1 MTSSS
6 RSSPVPAIGG
16 ERWMIARSPARS
28 RPEQADIARRQRAEG
43 GVIGRALRQ
52 PLGRLPAIGGDEP
65 QPDIIS
71 VEFPAA
77 IAGDAFDPHLHPFL
91 AGPGRIERR
100 QMRHVGGQRV
110 VPGLGDRAVSASRIP
125 AATEDVTAANRIVGK
140 SVRSGAGI
148 GDVRS
153 QTASV
158 TCGWSIVASTVESRS
173 MRT

>member
-1 MTSSS
+1 
-6 RSSPVPAIGG
+6 
-16 ERWMIARSPARS
+16 
-28 RPEQADIARRQRAEG
+28 
-43 GVIGRALRQ
+43 
-52 PLGRLPAIGGDEP
+52 
-65 QPDIIS
+65 
-71 VEFPAA
+71 
-77 IAGDAFDPHLHPFL
+77 
-91 AGPGRIERR
+91 
-100 QMRHVGGQRV
+100 MRHVGGQRV